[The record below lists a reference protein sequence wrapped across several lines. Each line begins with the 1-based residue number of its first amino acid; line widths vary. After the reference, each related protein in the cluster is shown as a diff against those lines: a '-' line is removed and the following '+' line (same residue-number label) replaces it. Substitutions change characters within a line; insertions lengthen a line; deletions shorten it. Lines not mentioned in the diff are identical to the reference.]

1 MLSTNNKISTLQCIS
16 LLVIVRLTNIYIAI
30 SDVLAPPFNQDAWIS
45 ELLSIPYSLMISSPI
60 LFLLNKYPNLTFI
73 GILKEI
79 LGKFIGII
87 FSISYVCFFIF
98 ILSINNCYLV
108 QFIGSA
114 IMPETPFYIIII
126 FAFFTSGY
134 VVYKGL
140 EIQARFAQILLPLCI
155 LIIILS
161 TIFNL
166 PQMKFNILKPIL
178 VDSKFIDINIGAFNI
193 STRAYE
199 VILLAMLIPNLKNT
213 KSINKI
219 FIFFT
224 LSYTSLLIL
233 ITITTQAVLGVEYI
247 RHVKFPYFIFTR
259 QINLFNYIQRIESIN
274 VLNWFLD
281 VFIKNSIYCYVS
293 AIALKEIFSA
303 KDYKTFITPI
313 MIVLAIIVLK
323 TNMSKAV
330 IFGKL
335 ISYKVF
341 PYISIIFIF
350 IIPLLVALIYFIRKR
365 LFKLQ

>member
-1 MLSTNNKISTLQCIS
+1 MLSSNNKISTSQCIF
-16 LLVIVRLTNIYIAI
+16 LLIIVRLTTIYIAI
-30 SDVLAPPFNQDAWIS
+30 SAIQSPPFNQDAWIA
-45 ELLSIPYSLMISSPI
+45 ELLSIPYSLIISSPI

-73 GILKEI
+73 GILKEV
-79 LGKFIGII
+79 LGTTIGII

-98 ILSINNCYLV
+98 ILSINDCYLV

-126 FAFFTSGY
+126 FALFTSGY

-140 EIQARFAQILLPLCI
+140 EIQARYAQILFPLCV
-155 LIIILS
+155 LIILLS

-166 PQMKFNILKPIL
+166 PQMKFSILKPIL

-193 STRAYE
+193 ATRSYE
-199 VILLAMLIPNLKNT
+199 IILLAMLSPNLKNT
-213 KSINKI
+213 KKINKI
-219 FIFFT
+219 FITFT
-224 LSYTSLLIL
+224 LSYTALLIL
-233 ITITTQAVLGVEYI
+233 ITITTQAVLGIEYI

-293 AIALKEIFSA
+293 SIALKEMFSS
-303 KDYKTFITPI
+303 KDYKAFIIPI

-323 TNMSKAV
+323 TDMSKAV
-330 IFGKL
+330 VFGKL
-335 ISYKVF
+335 ISYKLF
-341 PYISIIFIF
+341 PYISIVFIF
-350 IIPLLVALIYFIRKR
+350 IIPFLTVSIYFVKKR
-365 LFKLQ
+365 VFKL